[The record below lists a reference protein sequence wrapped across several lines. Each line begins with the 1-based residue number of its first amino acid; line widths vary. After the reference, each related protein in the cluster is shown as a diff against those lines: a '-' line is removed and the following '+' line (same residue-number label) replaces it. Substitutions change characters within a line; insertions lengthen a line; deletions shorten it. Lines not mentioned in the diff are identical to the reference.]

1 MRRLLA
7 SCGSLV
13 LLALLACGRP
23 TAAGSPST
31 PALTAS
37 IGSAPPP
44 PAPAPAS
51 STAATAPAAAPG
63 PAACGGK
70 CSGKAGNALV
80 EAIAKRAKTAHR
92 CYDNALASDKTVRG
106 KVNVRLTI
114 GVDGGVCEVS
124 AASDN
129 KAMDAVAS
137 CVAALYRKNT
147 GDLRFP
153 APDDGC
159 VAVNLPVN
167 FVPRPDDAGAP

>member
-7 SCGSLV
+7 SCGHLV
-13 LLALLACGRP
+13 VLALLACGGP

-31 PALTAS
+31 PALS
-37 IGSAPPP
+37 VNIGSAAPPS
-44 PAPAPAS
+44 APAPAS
-51 STAATAPAAAPG
+51 SAKATAPAPS
-63 PAACGGK
+63 ACAGK
-70 CSGKAGNALV
+70 CTGHVGNALL
-80 EAIAKRAKTAHR
+80 EEIAKRAKTSHR

-106 KVNVRLTI
+106 KVTVRFTV
-114 GVDGGVCEVS
+114 GVDGSVCDVS
-124 AASDN
+124 AESDN
-129 KAMDAVAS
+129 TAMDAVAS

-159 VAVNLPVN
+159 VTVKLPVN